1 MERGRWGSC
10 RFSRMPIEGHGTR
23 WGREEGGRG
32 EEDNKGDPVNE
43 PATRAKE
50 NELVVEAL
58 VVHEQEPIR
67 EVDGGT

>member
-1 MERGRWGSC
+1 MG
-10 RFSRMPIEGHGTR
+10 EGG
-23 WGREEGGRG
+23 GGVGRG